1 MYIIYDKNFNI
12 VAEAAKLTEVNG
24 KIGLPD
30 EYNFHQNKILPGL
43 YTADKGKYF
52 IVRAGIIQAEAYM
65 DLLRLRWALFNPRW
79 TLAAAHH
86 IKKALEEFKR
96 DEL

>member
-30 EYNFHQNKILPGL
+30 EYNFHQNKVCDGL
-43 YTADKGKYF
+43 YTADKGKYY
-52 IVRAGIIQAEAYM
+52 VMKVGSLVAGAYM
-65 DLLRLRWALFNPRW
+65 DLLRLEWALLNPRFQRV
-79 TLAAAHH
+79 AAKYV
-86 IKKALEEFKR
+86 IKALQEFKEN
-96 DEL
+96 EL